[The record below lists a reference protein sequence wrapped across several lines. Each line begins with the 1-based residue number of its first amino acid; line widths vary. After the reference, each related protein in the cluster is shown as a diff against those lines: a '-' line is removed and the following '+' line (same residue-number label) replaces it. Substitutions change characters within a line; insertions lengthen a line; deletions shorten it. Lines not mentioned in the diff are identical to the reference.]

1 MSNRDETVTS
11 RIETDFGTIFAHTR
25 YSQQG
30 RPIGIAMSHQIK
42 DMNSQIAELIDTIAT
57 GIDAA
62 LRP

>member
-1 MSNRDETVTS
+1 MSNRDEIVTS

-30 RPIGIAMSHQIK
+30 RPIGFAMSHQVK
-42 DMNSQIAELIDTIAT
+42 DMQAPIAELIDTIAA